1 MIAERMGKMVRG
13 FEMLHGS
20 KSDTPA
26 KWGRECHRLVGVHV
40 DQILDQVEHTI
51 SHFVLR
57 NSWLE
62 SGVVKPFRM
71 QVKRDDPITQEE
83 CVRIAHLLH
92 DAPMIPGLRVGR
104 GAGMNVQNARRD
116 AVGLVFDMIPQKD
129 RASGRLTAH
138 LLGMH
143 RASLY
148 HLLHRWN
155 DQGQSYRDGMIEK
168 VRAALPAFRGFDA

>member
-1 MIAERMGKMVRG
+1 MIAERVGKMVRG
-13 FEMLHGS
+13 FEMLYGS

-40 DQILDQVEHTI
+40 DKILEQLEHTI
-51 SHFVLR
+51 HHFALR

-62 SGVVKPFRM
+62 SGVVKPFRPKA
-71 QVKRDDPITQEE
+71 KRDDPITENE
-83 CVRIAHLLH
+83 CVRISHLIH
-92 DAPMIPGLRVGR
+92 DAPLIPGLRVSR
-104 GAGMNVQNARRD
+104 GAGMNVQRARRD
-116 AVGLVFDMIPQKD
+116 AVGLVFDMIPPKE
-129 RASGRLTAH
+129 RVSCRLTAH

-148 HLLHRWN
+148 YLLNRWN
-155 DQGQSYRDGMIEK
+155 AQDQSYRDGMVEK